1 MGDICLQALCQ
12 LLNSACNN
20 AGELFFC
27 TLNHLFCTLNHLKG
41 AKAPAA
47 GPNYTGRAGKNETL
61 WCALCKIRTLMVRF
75 VRGLFRNHRNIRS
88 LKDVIAGTV
97 FACPTFAMLQ
107 LKTTRSE
114 SIADKLIEAM
124 N

>member
-20 AGELFFC
+20 AGVSF
-27 TLNHLFCTLNHLKG
+27 FCTLNHLKG

-61 WCALCKIRTLMVRF
+61 WCALCKIRTLLVQF
-75 VRGLFRNHRNIRS
+75 VRGLFRNQRNIRS

-107 LKTTRSE
+107 LITTRSE